1 MTPENAQKDIYINI
15 AVTREMLDTLLKRGK
30 PASLADLQTLMASVE
45 AKSRPNW
52 TLPAK
57 EVADALAPQLLPL
70 VPTHATLVQAGEQ
83 SAVRMEAAIKAG
95 TKDSVQQVM
104 VAVPQLTAI
113 VKQLV
118 ATMQHSAS
126 QTTAS
131 AAVWRSATASG
142 PRSFLV
148 SFPDD
153 WKWSACVM
161 AVTTVVVV
169 LFSWGLGAW
178 GGVDKA
184 RYKELLRV
192 AQAIQDERDGYRDQ
206 VRTFRRDMSKSKGKS
221 KDGLEMS
228 KLAQQYFPLIGADT
242 VARK

>member
-1 MTPENAQKDIYINI
+1 MTPEDAQKNIYINI
-15 AVTREMLDTLLKRGK
+15 AVIRETLDALLKRGK
-30 PASLADLQTLMASVE
+30 PASVADLQTLMASVE
-45 AKSRPNW
+45 AKSRPNYIV
-52 TLPAK
+52 PAK

-113 VKQLV
+113 VMQLV
-118 ATMQHSAS
+118 ATMQHSAR

-131 AAVWRSATASG
+131 AAIWQSATASG

-148 SFPDD
+148 SFTDD
-153 WKWSACVM
+153 WRWPASLIAG
-161 AVTTVVVV
+161 TVAVV
-169 LFSWGLGAW
+169 LWYCLMGGAW
-178 GGVDKA
+178 KGVDQAK
-184 RYKELLRV
+184 YSELLRV
-192 AQAIQDERDGYRDQ
+192 TQAIQDERDGYRDQ

>member
-1 MTPENAQKDIYINI
+1 MTPKNHEQDIYINI
-15 AVTREMLDTLLKRGK
+15 AVTREMLETLLKRGK
-30 PASLADLQTLMASVE
+30 PASVVDLQTLMASVE
-45 AKSRPNW
+45 AKSRPNYIV
-52 TLPAK
+52 PAK

-118 ATMQHSAS
+118 DTMQQSAR

-148 SFPDD
+148 SFSDD
-153 WKWSACVM
+153 WRWPAGLIAGTV
-161 AVTTVVVV
+161 AVVL

-192 AQAIQDERDGYRDQ
+192 AQDIANERDGYRDQ

-221 KDGLEMS
+221 KDGIEMS
-228 KLAQQYFPLIGADT
+228 KLAQHYFPLIGADT